1 MFKGVHYDDV
11 VTSGQFGY
19 EAIQRGDVPVPGT
32 TMYVFGTANFKRPE
46 DKLPDLFKDSVYS
59 VTEDMEKAD
68 FAYCGVPQ
76 IHGED
81 RMDID
86 DFIPKLEKSA
96 NVIWKWSVPIRTC
109 ALTKVVNLLSGKVLF
124 VRLFGRWGGKT
135 VIYGKPDPKIFD
147 RALRGFE
154 NVSKE
159 QILMVGDTLQT
170 DILGA
175 NRAGIKSCLVVEGG
189 VTEYTILQQGK
200 DVNDKTVMSLI
211 ETQQIYPDFVCP
223 KVTEGKLF

>member
-1 MFKGVHYDDV
+1 MEKFLTIVKEMKVVIFDMYGVINFGSGVSPTVLQTLKTLREDGKIVIILSNASFGSADAVSKYAKKGMFKGVHYDDV

-46 DKLPDLFKDSVYS
+46 DKLPDLFKDSVYL

-86 DFIPKLEKSA
+86 DFIPELEKSA

-124 VRLFGRWGGKT
+124 VRLFGRWGA
-135 VIYGKPDPKIFD
+135 KPSFTASRI
-147 RALRGFE
+147 LRFLTGH
-154 NVSKE
+154 
-159 QILMVGDTLQT
+159 
-170 DILGA
+170 
-175 NRAGIKSCLVVEGG
+175 
-189 VTEYTILQQGK
+189 
-200 DVNDKTVMSLI
+200 
-211 ETQQIYPDFVCP
+211 
-223 KVTEGKLF
+223 

>member
-86 DFIPKLEKSA
+86 DFIPKLEKIRA
-96 NVIWKWSVPIRTC
+96 NE
-109 ALTKVVNLLSGKVLF
+109 
-124 VRLFGRWGGKT
+124 GGKF
-135 VIYGKPDPKIFD
+135 VVRQGLICQAFRQMGGQN
-147 RALRGFE
+147 RHLR
-154 NVSKE
+154 
-159 QILMVGDTLQT
+159 Q
-170 DILGA
+170 
-175 NRAGIKSCLVVEGG
+175 AGS
-189 VTEYTILQQGK
+189 
-200 DVNDKTVMSLI
+200 
-211 ETQQIYPDFVCP
+211 
-223 KVTEGKLF
+223 